1 LDTATQLAPQ
11 NNQLMPKHRV
21 LSFKP
26 DLRLEGRGHDGQN
39 ETEQPD
45 HSASLS
51 DSITSSTRTR
61 FPVHTTVRPTPTTV
75 DRVTMVD
82 GTTDGIVTTGEIQRE
97 ELWFDKLDLT
107 ATCPPVP
114 FLESP
119 RQP

>member
-1 LDTATQLAPQ
+1 MPMDTARAMGTTAAVMARGIMADTHQPITAGRITAV
-11 NNQLMPKHRV
+11 MPRHITV
-21 LSFKP
+21 P
-26 DLRLEGRGHDGQN
+26 DIDEC
-39 ETEQPD
+39 
-45 HSASLS
+45 
-51 DSITSSTRTR
+51 
-61 FPVHTTVRPTPTTV
+61 TVRPTPTTV

-82 GTTDGIVTTGEIQRE
+82 GTTDGIVTTGEVQRE